1 MSKTSQLIRDLDSV
15 PAIVGNL
22 GLSIAGAQK
31 AFNLEYLESLERLL
45 PLIKSLLGS
54 KKLNDDDRTFL
65 KALLMQ
71 LAPASYQYTETSL
84 VVRLDLARSER
95 SSVAAKLGV
104 GTGAVTLS
112 AGMTAAYGLDYRAAA
127 EVRTVIHAR
136 SLEEGAMEA
145 LLKRAK
151 ALADSPLELPEGT
164 PRIDQ
169 EIVNSAKSL
178 ADKVGAVEV
187 PESEETPT
195 PPAVGDGTDPDAG
208 PVDPPADAADPDAGP
223 VDPPA
228 DPADPDA
235 TPDPDGQG

>member
-1 MSKTSQLIRDLDSV
+1 VSKTSQLIRDLDSV

-45 PLIKSLLGS
+45 PLIKSMLG
-54 KKLNDDDRTFL
+54 KKNLNDDDRTFL
-65 KALLMQ
+65 EALLTRLM
-71 LAPASYQYTETSL
+71 PASYQYTETSL

-95 SSVAAKLGV
+95 KSVAGNLGV
-104 GTGAVTLS
+104 GTGAVTIS
-112 AGMTAAYGLDYRAAA
+112 AGMSAAYGLDYRAAA

-136 SLEEGAMEA
+136 NLEDGAMTA

-178 ADKVGAVEV
+178 AEKVGA
-187 PESEETPT
+187 EETPEEEK
-195 PPAVGDGTDPDAG
+195 PAALGDGA
-208 PVDPPADAADPDAGP
+208 VNDPPAEGAGGPTAEPAADGDEAS
-223 VDPPA
+223 
-228 DPADPDA
+228 
-235 TPDPDGQG
+235 TGQD